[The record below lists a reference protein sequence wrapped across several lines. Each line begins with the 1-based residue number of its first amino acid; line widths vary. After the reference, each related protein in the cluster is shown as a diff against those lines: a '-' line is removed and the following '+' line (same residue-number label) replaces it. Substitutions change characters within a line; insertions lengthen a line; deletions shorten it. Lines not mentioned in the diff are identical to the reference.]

1 MNGQLEFCSKK
12 FGDLFTR
19 SISARRVAH
28 EGIAKRNNYYL
39 DEKVSSL
46 FLTTEEL
53 IDMSVTMA
61 DIEDFEMRALG
72 NISTDYL
79 RDKYLIGKLTERDA
93 EAKVGKVTENND

>member
-1 MNGQLEFCSKK
+1 M
-12 FGDLFTR
+12 
-19 SISARRVAH
+19 
-28 EGIAKRNNYYL
+28 
-39 DEKVSSL
+39 SSL